1 MKGFGKF
8 CIGLGALSLVGAL
21 IGGHNPFGPLF
32 WLALGIAL
40 LFIAKQKEDVNY
52 KADNQSTNPST
63 SASHTTKE
71 TQQQGR
77 AENTD
82 RSKSVEST
90 VVPSN
95 TNKDIPMTTKQKE
108 SAMCL
113 ISYFGGYN
121 DLETNDEANQIVYE
135 LSCQVAN
142 YFGIHDFPTML
153 PGAMKRNGD
162 LDKMIDT
169 VMTIEDRQYREC
181 LLLTCYDL
189 AKMSRN
195 SEALELIFNIAN
207 EMAYN
212 EERFKALIGQY
223 SRKGAS
229 I

>member
-8 CIGLGALSLVGAL
+8 CIWLGALCLIGAL
-21 IGGHNPFGPLF
+21 IGGHSAFGPAF
-32 WLALGIAL
+32 WLALGLAL
-40 LFIAKQKEDVNY
+40 VFIAKQKEDVNR
-52 KADNQSTNPST
+52 KVENQLTNL
-63 SASHTTKE
+63 SASASNTTNE
-71 TQQQGR
+71 TQQLSR

-82 RSKSVEST
+82 RSESDEST
-90 VVPSN
+90 VALSN
-95 TNKDIPMTTKQKE
+95 TDKDIPMTTKQKE

-142 YFGIHDFPTML
+142 YFGIHNFPAML
-153 PGAMKRNGD
+153 PGAMKRNSD
-162 LDKMIDT
+162 PDKMIDT

-195 SEALELIFNIAN
+195 GEALELIFNIAN
-207 EMAYN
+207 EMGYN
-212 EERFKALIGQY
+212 EERFNSLIKQY
-223 SRKGAS
+223 SH
-229 I
+229 